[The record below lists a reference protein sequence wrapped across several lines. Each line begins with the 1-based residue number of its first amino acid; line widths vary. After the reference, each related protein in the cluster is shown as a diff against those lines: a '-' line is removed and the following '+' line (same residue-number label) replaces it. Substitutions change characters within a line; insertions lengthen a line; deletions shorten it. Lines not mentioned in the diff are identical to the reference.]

1 MKAVFA
7 VFLCACAWKDLKE
20 KEIPLIFLW
29 SLQRQ
34 ELYGRQEIS
43 GQGDGK
49 RENRCLESCSVRRLH
64 FFQGQVF

>member
-20 KEIPLIFLW
+20 KEIPLIFC
-29 SLQRQ
+29 
-34 ELYGRQEIS
+34 GRCS
-43 GQGDGK
+43 GRSYMGGRRSQDRGMEK